1 MYGIGNWEDIATH
14 IGTRNGTA
22 CKDHYWRCYLQS
34 SEDDE
39 ITSPR
44 AALTKEVSVMDG
56 AGGEKKDDATDGQS
70 TDANTGAGKKQ
81 SDNKSSNVQ
90 SSASSSVENGKNKKK
105 LPGSDISGYLPL
117 RGDFEVEHDNDAEL
131 AIADMDFPLN
141 DNPLERSLK
150 LKIIEMYNSKLDERE
165 RRKRMVERYGLLEV
179 QKNKQIDKRRPKAE
193 RDIHDRMR
201 VFARFLRKKEYDT
214 FVNNLIL
221 EMRLRER
228 IEKLREYRQN
238 GIQTLQEERFMI
250 EAKRDQEAKVRKHRA
265 ATPYLFKKSSKTGG
279 THRNARY
286 AKREDSAKDTGNG
299 GVSSTTEKNQNEVT
313 YEKLNI
319 HGLPQVEKLSDKE
332 KLLCATLRLEP
343 KKYLSIKNAVVK
355 ECLKQGSLAKRK
367 ASQIIQMDVN
377 KSGELY
383 DFFVSTVN
391 WKLTSASGGV
401 RQEDYKKLVSKCHQ
415 LYNYFH
421 GSSSSRVKFNFF
433 N

>member
-1 MYGIGNWEDIATH
+1 MTHEVRIKCFISKADICLQCFKDGKETEKHKSNMPYSVIDNLTEDGFEGWELAEELALLEGLRLYGIGNWEDIATH

-39 ITSPR
+39 ITSSR

-81 SDNKSSNVQ
+81 SDYKSSNAQ

-221 EMRLRER
+221 EMKLRER

-238 GIQTLQEERFMI
+238 GIRTLQEGKVYDLEK
-250 EAKRDQEAKVRKHRA
+250 AKRDQEAKVRKHRA
-265 ATPYLFKKSSKTGG
+265 ATPYLFKK
-279 THRNARY
+279 
-286 AKREDSAKDTGNG
+286 
-299 GVSSTTEKNQNEVT
+299 
-313 YEKLNI
+313 
-319 HGLPQVEKLSDKE
+319 
-332 KLLCATLRLEP
+332 
-343 KKYLSIKNAVVK
+343 VVK
-355 ECLKQGSLAKRK
+355 L
-367 ASQIIQMDVN
+367 
-377 KSGELY
+377 
-383 DFFVSTVN
+383 
-391 WKLTSASGGV
+391 GV
-401 RQEDYKKLVSKCHQ
+401 RIVTHVMP
-415 LYNYFH
+415 N
-421 GSSSSRVKFNFF
+421 VKIPLKIQAMVVFRLPLRKIRTKSLMKN
-433 N
+433 